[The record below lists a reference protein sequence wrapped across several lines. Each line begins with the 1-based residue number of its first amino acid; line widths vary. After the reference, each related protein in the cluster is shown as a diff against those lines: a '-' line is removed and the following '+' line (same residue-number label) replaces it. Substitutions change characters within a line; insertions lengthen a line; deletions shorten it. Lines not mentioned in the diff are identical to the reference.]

1 MKKIFRMIIF
11 SVTAIFFTALWN
23 KGFIIKSDPMIY
35 LKAALIIAAVY
46 YLIVPFSKLI
56 LLPLN
61 ILTLGFVSVIFY
73 AAIFYFLLN
82 RFHLI
87 LIKELIFPGMKLF
100 SIVLT
105 EMKIS
110 GLSNIFISSFS
121 ISTII
126 NLLEK
131 IIWKVFF
138 WFSILFWVS

>member
-11 SVTAIFFTALWN
+11 SVVAIFLTSLWN
-23 KGFIIKSDPMIY
+23 KGFIIREDPMIY

-46 YLIVPFSKLI
+46 YLIVPVSKLI

-82 RFHLI
+82 RFQLI
-87 LIKELIFPGMKLF
+87 NIGEWVFPGIKLF
-100 SIVLT
+100 GITLT

-126 NLLEK
+126 NLLET
-131 IIWKVFF
+131 II
-138 WFSILFWVS
+138 

>member
-1 MKKIFRMIIF
+1 MKKILRMIIF
-11 SVTAIFFTALWN
+11 SLVAIFLTSLWN
-23 KGFIIKSDPMIY
+23 KGFVIKSDPMIY

-46 YLIVPFSKLI
+46 YLIVPVSKLI

-82 RFHLI
+82 RFQLI
-87 LIKELIFPGMKLF
+87 NIGEWVFPGIKLF
-100 SIVLT
+100 GITLT

-121 ISTII
+121 ISAII
-126 NLLEK
+126 NLLETT
-131 IIWKVFF
+131 I
-138 WFSILFWVS
+138 

>member
-1 MKKIFRMIIF
+1 MIVF
-11 SVTAIFFTALWN
+11 SLVAIFLTSIWN
-23 KGFIIKSDPMIY
+23 KGFVIKADPMIY
-35 LKAALIIAAVY
+35 LKAALIIAGVY
-46 YLIVPFSKLI
+46 YLIIPISKII

-82 RFHLI
+82 RFNLI
-87 LIKELIFPGMKLF
+87 SIKEWVFPGMKLF
-100 SIVLT
+100 EITMS

-126 NLLEK
+126 NLLEA
-131 IIWKVFF
+131 II
-138 WFSILFWVS
+138 

>member
-11 SVTAIFFTALWN
+11 SVVAIFLTSLWN
-23 KGFIIKSDPMIY
+23 KGFVIKSDPMIY

-46 YLIVPFSKLI
+46 YLIVPVSKLI

-82 RFHLI
+82 RFQLI
-87 LIKELIFPGMKLF
+87 SIKEWIFPGIKLF
-100 SIVLT
+100 GIALSKI
-105 EMKIS
+105 EIS

-121 ISTII
+121 ISAII
-126 NLLEK
+126 NLLETT
-131 IIWKVFF
+131 I
-138 WFSILFWVS
+138 

>member
-1 MKKIFRMIIF
+1 MKRLFRMIIF
-11 SVTAIFFTALWN
+11 SLVAIFLTSLWN
-23 KGFIIKSDPMIY
+23 KGFVIKADPMIY

-46 YLIVPFSKLI
+46 YLIVPVSKLI

-61 ILTLGFVSVIFY
+61 ILTLGFVSVVFY

-82 RFHLI
+82 RFNLI
-87 LIKELIFPGMKLF
+87 SIKEWVFPGAKLF
-100 SIVLT
+100 GITLS

-126 NLLEK
+126 NLLET
-131 IIWKVFF
+131 II
-138 WFSILFWVS
+138 

>member
-1 MKKIFRMIIF
+1 MKKLFRMIIF
-11 SVTAIFFTALWN
+11 SVAAIFLTALWN
-23 KGFIIKSDPMIY
+23 KGFVIREDPIVY

-46 YLIVPFSKLI
+46 YLIVPVSKLI

-73 AAIFYFLLN
+73 AVIFYFLLN
-82 RFHLI
+82 RFQLI
-87 LIKELIFPGMKLF
+87 NIGEWVFPGIKLF
-100 SIVLT
+100 GITLT

-126 NLLEK
+126 NLLET
-131 IIWKVFF
+131 II
-138 WFSILFWVS
+138 